1 MSYTGHTQARHY
13 EVSTAHAASALR
25 HMEVLRRQARETNS
39 QEHEEPLKKEE
50 KEPPKKRKRV
60 NYTPEQEEE
69 LRKYFRTE
77 IAHGKLPTRTVCEE
91 FTCNHPWGRLKD
103 QIYHKVKNLIK
114 SA

>member
-1 MSYTGHTQARHY
+1 
-13 EVSTAHAASALR
+13 
-25 HMEVLRRQARETNS
+25 MEVLRRQARETNS

-69 LRKYFRTE
+69 LCKYFTTE
-77 IAHGKLPTRTVCEE
+77 IAHGKLPTRTACEE
-91 FTCNHPWGRLKD
+91 STCDHPWGRLKD
-103 QIYHKVKNLIK
+103 QIYHKIKNLIK